1 MLSRSADS
9 LYWLARY
16 IERAE
21 DTARLLD
28 VEFHSLLDR
37 HVANPEEA
45 WREFLRTLGKQDA
58 FNEHF
63 DEFTAGTVT
72 SYLLWH
78 PGNPDSVTACV
89 AAARENARSVR
100 DQISTEMWERINRLF
115 LLVTDVDRAA
125 VLPSPHRFFV
135 RLRDGSHGFL
145 GVTEATMERGEG
157 YQFLRLGTHLER
169 ADMGAR
175 VLNAAFVTSDG
186 AYADGAPD
194 SAQMIDLLKSCSAFE
209 AFRRQAGA
217 RLAPTRVA
225 EYLLLDRVFPRAV
238 LYCLNTCLEV
248 VRSVS
253 GPSNGP
259 ERTIGRLCAELSFH
273 DVFDVSADPFRQML
287 ARVQGSIIESGD
299 EICDTYFIT
308 RVLAPAAFAQ
318 AQQQQMTCG

>member
-1 MLSRSADS
+1 MLSRAADS
-9 LYWLARY
+9 LFWLARY

-28 VEFHSLLDR
+28 VEFHGLLDR
-37 HVANPEEA
+37 HAADPENA
-45 WREFLRTLGKQDA
+45 WREFLRTLGKQDE
-58 FNEHF
+58 FSEHY
-63 DEFTAGTVT
+63 DEFTASAVT

-100 DQISTEMWERINRLF
+100 DQLSTEMWERINRLF

-145 GVTEATMERGEG
+145 GVTGATMERGEG

-186 AYADGAPD
+186 LYADGDP
-194 SAQMIDLLKSCSAFE
+194 SPAQMIDLLKSCSAFE

-217 RLAPTRVA
+217 RLTPTRVA

-238 LYCLNTCLEV
+238 LYCLDTCLEV
-248 VRSVS
+248 VRAVS
-253 GPSNGP
+253 GTSRGP
-259 ERTIGRLCAELSFH
+259 ERTVGRLCAELAFH
-273 DVFDVSADPFRQML
+273 DVFDVTADPFRQML
-287 ARVQGSIIESGD
+287 ARVQRGIVESGD
-299 EICDTYFIT
+299 EIADAYFVT

-318 AQQQQMTCG
+318 AQQQQQ

>member
-1 MLSRSADS
+1 MLSRAADS

-28 VEFHSLLDR
+28 VEFHGLLDR
-37 HVANPEEA
+37 HVVNPEEA
-45 WREFLRTLGKQDA
+45 WREFLRTLGKQEA
-58 FNEHF
+58 FLEHF
-63 DEFTAGTVT
+63 DEFTASAVT

-78 PGNPDSVTACV
+78 PGNPDSVTACIY
-89 AAARENARSVR
+89 AARENARSVR
-100 DQISTEMWERINRLF
+100 DQLSTEMWERVNKLY
-115 LLVTDVDRAA
+115 LLVTDVDRTA

-135 RLRDGSHGFL
+135 SLRDGSHGFL

-157 YQFLRLGTHLER
+157 YQFLQLGTHLER

-186 AYADGAPD
+186 TYAETDPD
-194 SAQMIDLLKSCSAFE
+194 PAQMIDLLKSCGAFE

-217 RLAPTRVA
+217 RLTPTRVA

-238 LYCLNTCLEV
+238 LYSLNTCLGV
-248 VRSVS
+248 VHAIS
-253 GPSNGP
+253 GPSSGP

-273 DVFDVSADPFRQML
+273 DVFDVSADPFRQLL
-287 ARVQGSIIESGD
+287 ARVQRSIYESSG
-299 EICDTYFIT
+299 EIADAYFVT
-308 RVLAPAAFAQ
+308 RMLSPSAFAQ
-318 AQQQQMTCG
+318 AQQQQ

>member
-1 MLSRSADS
+1 MLSRAADS

-28 VEFHSLLDR
+28 VEFHGLLDR
-37 HVANPEEA
+37 HAANPEGA
-45 WREFLRTLGKQDA
+45 WRELLRTLGKQDA
-58 FNEHF
+58 YSEHF
-63 DEFTAGTVT
+63 DEFTAGAVT
-72 SYLLWH
+72 SFLLWH
-78 PGNPDSVTACV
+78 RGNPDSVAACV
-89 AAARENARSVR
+89 EAARENARSVR

-169 ADMGAR
+169 ADMAAR

-186 AYADGAPD
+186 SGDDGDP
-194 SAQMIDLLKSCSAFE
+194 SPEQMVDLLKSCSAFE
-209 AFRRQAGA
+209 AFRRHADA
-217 RLAPTRVA
+217 RLTPTRVA
-225 EYLLLDRVFPRAV
+225 EYLLLDRIFPRAV
-238 LYCLNTCLEV
+238 LFCLDSCLDV
-248 VRSVS
+248 VHSVS

-259 ERTIGRLCAELSFH
+259 ERTIGRLCAELAFH
-273 DVFDVSADPFRQML
+273 DVFDVSSDSFRETL
-287 ARVQGSIIESGD
+287 SRVQRNIVESGQEVAD
-299 EICDTYFIT
+299 AYFST

-318 AQQQQMTCG
+318 AQQQQ

>member
-1 MLSRSADS
+1 MLSRAADS
-9 LYWLARY
+9 LFWLARY

-28 VEFHSLLDR
+28 VEFHGLLDR
-37 HVANPEEA
+37 HAADPGNA
-45 WREFLRTLGKQDA
+45 WREFLRTLGKQDE
-58 FNEHF
+58 FSEHY
-63 DEFTAGTVT
+63 DEFTANAVT

-78 PGNPDSVTACV
+78 PANPDSVTACIS
-89 AAARENARSVR
+89 AARENARSVR
-100 DQISTEMWERINRLF
+100 DQLSSEMWERINRLF
-115 LLVTDVDRAA
+115 LLVTDVDRES

-186 AYADGAPD
+186 LYADGDPGP
-194 SAQMIDLLKSCSAFE
+194 AQMIDLLKSCSAFE

-217 RLAPTRVA
+217 RLTPTRVA

-238 LYCLNTCLEV
+238 LYCLDTCLEV
-248 VRSVS
+248 VRAVS
-253 GPSNGP
+253 GTSRGP
-259 ERTIGRLCAELSFH
+259 ERTIGRLCAELAFH

-287 ARVQGSIIESGD
+287 ARVQRSIVESGD
-299 EICDTYFIT
+299 EIADAYFVT

-318 AQQQQMTCG
+318 AQQQQ

>member
-1 MLSRSADS
+1 MLSRAADS
-9 LYWLARY
+9 LFWLARY

-28 VEFHSLLDR
+28 VEFHGLLDR
-37 HVANPEEA
+37 HAANPEEA

-58 FNEHF
+58 FSEHF
-63 DEFTAGTVT
+63 DEFTASAVT
-72 SYLLWH
+72 SFLLWH

-89 AAARENARSVR
+89 EAARENARSVR
-100 DQISTEMWERINRLF
+100 DQLSTEMWERVNRLF
-115 LLVTDVDRAA
+115 LLVTDVDRAS

-186 AYADGAPD
+186 TYADGDP
-194 SAQMIDLLKSCSAFE
+194 SPAQMIDLLKSCGAFE
-209 AFRRQAGA
+209 AFRRHAGAGA
-217 RLAPTRVA
+217 RLTPTRVA
-225 EYLLLDRVFPRAV
+225 EYLLLDRAFPRAV
-238 LYCLNTCLEV
+238 LYCLDTCLEV
-248 VRSVS
+248 VRAVS
-253 GPSNGP
+253 GPSGGP
-259 ERTIGRLCAELSFH
+259 ERTIGRLCAELAFH

-287 ARVQGSIIESGD
+287 ARVQRSIAESGN
-299 EICDTYFIT
+299 EIADAYFIT

-318 AQQQQMTCG
+318 AQQQQ